1 MSNRRTPSPTLL
13 RLRGKAACGRAL
25 LILMLLVGSA
35 ASAGAAIQ
43 TLGPPQ
49 LLPLPAITPPPT
61 PAPLAPPINP
71 GYASAPADGLS
82 PILHESV
89 PLFESPQPQPPSYP
103 QMQLPGPIDQ
113 QKMQAYANSLRA
125 QQWQLQ
131 SQGLSP
137 SSLISRQIIQQLNTP
152 DAQ

>member
-1 MSNRRTPSPTLL
+1 M
-13 RLRGKAACGRAL
+13 
-25 LILMLLVGSA
+25 
-35 ASAGAAIQ
+35 
-43 TLGPPQ
+43 
-49 LLPLPAITPPPT
+49 LPLPAITPPT

-71 GYASAPADGLS
+71 GYAAAPADGLS

-89 PLFESPQPQPPSYP
+89 PLFESPQSQPPSYP

-113 QKMQAYANSLRA
+113 QKMQAYTNSLRA

-131 SQGLSP
+131 AQGLSP
-137 SSLISRQIIQQLNTP
+137 SSLLSRQIIQQLNTP

>member
-1 MSNRRTPSPTLL
+1 MNRRINRVAGAVL
-13 RLRGKAACGRAL
+13 AL
-25 LILMLLVGSA
+25 AIVASEA
-35 ASAGAAIQ
+35 VSASAVIQ
-43 TLGPPQ
+43 TPLPQ
-49 LLPLPAITPPPT
+49 LLPLPAPTPPST

-71 GYASAPADGLS
+71 GYAAAPADGLS

-89 PLFESPQPQPPSYP
+89 PLYQLPQPSAPSYP
-103 QMQLPGPIDQ
+103 APQLPGPIDQ
-113 QKMQAYANSLRA
+113 QKLQAYRNGLVS

-137 SSLISRQIIQQLNTP
+137 GSTLSRQILQQLNAP

>member
-1 MSNRRTPSPTLL
+1 VL
-13 RLRGKAACGRAL
+13 AL
-25 LILMLLVGSA
+25 AIAGGWVDSA
-35 ASAGAAIQ
+35 NAVIQ
-43 TLGPPQ
+43 TPLPQ
-49 LLPLPAITPPPT
+49 LLPLPALPPPST

-71 GYASAPADGLS
+71 GYAAAPADGLS

-89 PLFESPQPQPPSYP
+89 PVYQLPQPSAPAYP
-103 QMQLPGPIDQ
+103 APQLPGPIDQ
-113 QKMQAYANSLRA
+113 QKLQAYRNGLVS

-137 SSLISRQIIQQLNTP
+137 GSTLSRQILQQLNAP

>member
-1 MSNRRTPSPTLL
+1 MKKRGVNRTAGT
-13 RLRGKAACGRAL
+13 AL
-25 LILMLLVGSA
+25 ALAIVSGWAVSA
-35 ASAGAAIQ
+35 DAEIH
-43 TLGPPQ
+43 TVIPQ
-49 LLPLPAITPPPT
+49 MLPLPAPAPPPT

-71 GYASAPADGLS
+71 GYAAAPADGLS

-89 PLFESPQPQPPSYP
+89 PLYEIPQPSAPSYP
-103 QMQLPGPIDQ
+103 APQLPGPIDQ
-113 QKMQAYANSLRA
+113 QKLQAYRNGLVS

-137 SSLISRQIIQQLNTP
+137 STTLSRQILQQLNMP

>member
-1 MSNRRTPSPTLL
+1 MNRRIN
-13 RLRGKAACGRAL
+13 RAAGAVLAL
-25 LILMLLVGSA
+25 AIVAGGA
-35 ASAGAAIQ
+35 ASANAVIQ
-43 TLGPPQ
+43 TPLPQ
-49 LLPLPAITPPPT
+49 FLPLPAPTSPPT

-71 GYASAPADGLS
+71 GYAAAPADGLS

-89 PLFESPQPQPPSYP
+89 PLYQLPQPSAPSYP
-103 QMQLPGPIDQ
+103 APQLPGPIDQ
-113 QKMQAYANSLRA
+113 QKLQAYRNGLVS

-137 SSLISRQIIQQLNTP
+137 GSTLSRQILQRLNAP

>member
-1 MSNRRTPSPTLL
+1 MNRSKFSTKALMSVGALVTL
-13 RLRGKAACGRAL
+13 AAVAGW
-25 LILMLLVGSA
+25 A
-35 ASAGAAIQ
+35 ASADAAIQ

-71 GYASAPADGLS
+71 GYAAASADGLS
-82 PILHESV
+82 PILTTPGPVYE
-89 PLFESPQPQPPSYP
+89 FPQPQAPSSP
-103 QMQLPGPIDQ
+103 LVQLPGPIDQ
-113 QKMQAYANSLRA
+113 QKMHAYANSLRA

-137 SSLISRQIIQQLNTP
+137 STAINREILQQLNVP

>member
-1 MSNRRTPSPTLL
+1 MSNRRTISSILL
-13 RLRGKAACGRAL
+13 RLRGKEACGRAL
-25 LILMLLVGSA
+25 LILMLLAGSA
-35 ASAGAAIQ
+35 GSADAAIQ
-43 TLGPPQ
+43 TPGLPQ
-49 LLPLPAITPPPT
+49 MLPLPAVTPPT

-71 GYASAPADGLS
+71 GYASAPSDGLS
-82 PILHESV
+82 PILSTPG
-89 PLFESPQPQPPSYP
+89 PLYEFPQPQVPSYP

-113 QKMQAYANSLRA
+113 QKMQAYTNSLRA

-137 SSLISRQIIQQLNTP
+137 SSLLSRQIIQQLNTP

>member
-1 MSNRRTPSPTLL
+1 MTRRM
-13 RLRGKAACGRAL
+13 ARAVGAVL
-25 LILMLLVGSA
+25 ALAIAGGWAGSA
-35 ASAGAAIQ
+35 NAVIQ
-43 TLGPPQ
+43 TPLPQ
-49 LLPLPAITPPPT
+49 LLPLPALPPPST

-71 GYASAPADGLS
+71 GYAAAPADGLS

-89 PLFESPQPQPPSYP
+89 PVYQLPQPSAPAYP
-103 QMQLPGPIDQ
+103 APQLPGPIDQ
-113 QKMQAYANSLRA
+113 QKLQAYRNGLVS

-137 SSLISRQIIQQLNTP
+137 GSTLSRQILQQLNAP

>member
-1 MSNRRTPSPTLL
+1 MNR
-13 RLRGKAACGRAL
+13 GMACAAGAVLAL
-25 LILMLLVGSA
+25 AIAGGWAGSA
-35 ASAGAAIQ
+35 NAVIQ
-43 TLGPPQ
+43 TPLPQ
-49 LLPLPAITPPPT
+49 LLPLPALPPPST

-71 GYASAPADGLS
+71 GYAAAPADGLS

-89 PLFESPQPQPPSYP
+89 PVYQLPQPSAPAYP
-103 QMQLPGPIDQ
+103 APQLPGPIDQ
-113 QKMQAYANSLRA
+113 QKLQAYRNGLVS

-137 SSLISRQIIQQLNTP
+137 GSTLSRQILQQLNAP